1 MNGSRI
7 KFIAEPNS
15 ERNFKIGQHFSK
27 LWTSDTFLMAHSVYE
42 VYHEL
47 IVRQRQI
54 NDWHVARRGGSADI

>member
-1 MNGSRI
+1 MNGSRS
-7 KFIAEPNS
+7 KFISEPNS

-54 NDWHVARRGGSADI
+54 ND